1 MEFDEAMLLPFLE
14 KNPGN
19 ASTYLQLRKYTKAKE
34 WTNNDWERIYILY
47 NSLTCHPSPAWLWDI
62 YKNKNLFDIKKTY
75 NDLVIKNFR

>member
-1 MEFDEAMLLPFLE
+1 MEFDKAMLLPFLD

-19 ASTYLQLRKYTKAKE
+19 VSTYLRLRKYTKAKD

-47 NSLTCHPSPAWLWDI
+47 NSPSPAWLWDI

-75 NDLVIKNFR
+75 NDILYLKNYIR